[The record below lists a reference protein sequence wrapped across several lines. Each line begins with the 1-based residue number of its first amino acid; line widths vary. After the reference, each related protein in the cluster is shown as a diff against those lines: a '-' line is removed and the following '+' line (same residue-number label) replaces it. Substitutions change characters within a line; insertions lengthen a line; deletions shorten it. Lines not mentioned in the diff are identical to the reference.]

1 MCIGCVFSCAEDST
15 RLITASGD
23 QTVRLWD
30 VESGQEQHKFEY
42 RQPCRCVTFSLG
54 EKYAIVSLDPFMGSA
69 SSVDMLRIAE
79 DPAEQTSEVVRTFSG
94 HSGRVTRCVF
104 GPCNKTILTV
114 GEDGCIRQT
123 DTETGALLKLV
134 EAHERPIGDLKI
146 SKDGTCF
153 ITASQD
159 KFAKLWDIDTL
170 ECLKEYNTERPV
182 NACDISPL
190 MDHVLVG
197 GGQEAS
203 QVTLTGSRAGKFESK
218 FYHKIFCDELG
229 AVKGHFG
236 PVNAVAYHPDGRS
249 FASGGEDGYVRVH
262 HMDADYFALK

>member
-1 MCIGCVFSCAEDST
+1 MRPI
-15 RLITASGD
+15 
-23 QTVRLWD
+23 
-30 VESGQEQHKFEY
+30 
-42 RQPCRCVTFSLG
+42 
-54 EKYAIVSLDPFMGSA
+54 
-69 SSVDMLRIAE
+69 
-79 DPAEQTSEVVRTFSG
+79 
-94 HSGRVTRCVF
+94 
-104 GPCNKTILTV
+104 
-114 GEDGCIRQT
+114 
-123 DTETGALLKLV
+123 LLKGHERPLTFLKYNKEGDLLVTCAKVV
-134 EAHERPIGDLKI
+134 EAHEKPIGDLKI
-146 SKDGTCF
+146 SRDGTCF

-203 QVTLTGSRAGKFESK
+203 QVTMTGSRAGKFESK

-262 HMDADYFALK
+262 HMDADYFALKTEPRRTRYVRIARRYVEKKKEKEGGAGGHEASLEHFRMYAQFSNKQQQQVRAAFPQIVRGISC